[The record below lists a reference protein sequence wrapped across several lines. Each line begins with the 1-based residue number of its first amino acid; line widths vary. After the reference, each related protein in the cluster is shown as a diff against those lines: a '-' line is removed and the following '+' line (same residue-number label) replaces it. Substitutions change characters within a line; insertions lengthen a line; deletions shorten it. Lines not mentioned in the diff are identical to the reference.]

1 VKEKI
6 LISLFFLAVF
16 ISFLGPIVCPD
27 FPFHLKTGE
36 YIYQHGAIP
45 ADDPFSFYGE
55 GIQTDREKFTLSQYW
70 ITQIIYYQL
79 YSFFGPAGI
88 ILLRAVIF
96 SSFVFL
102 LWFVLRKKGLY
113 SSLVIASLIVIMLQ
127 ASKLDRPQSFSF
139 LFMLILVLL
148 LERFREKPAAK
159 APLFFILPLMLLWAN
174 MHAGFVFGIAAIMIY
189 ALAES
194 FKLLMSK
201 SPFGQPL
208 EKKPALILFSTILL
222 AIVFSYI
229 NPCLNGQLLETLNS
243 HTYVKWLYSE
253 NREYISPVKEMMVHF
268 GNRIYVLSFFFVFGY
283 VIIVMVLN
291 FFRSKS
297 FDITAFS
304 LIIFS
309 SIAAFTSVRYI
320 PFFVAIAIPFS
331 RKYTFFSDS
340 GQIKKL
346 RGKSIIFYSLLI
358 LFTFTI
364 VFGLK
369 NYSKLFGI
377 DTSKYPE
384 GAASFLLAN
393 RIDGNMFNEHNKG
406 SYLIWRLYPHYKVF
420 NDTRFISLEAVY
432 DTDAIAYSL
441 EDYKQPIN
449 VALINALISLVPGE
463 MGRIDVFSQDSV
475 HSIKNRTPLWKKLL
489 EQYNINLIVH
499 EACADYTLA
508 IYPLTL
514 RLLNDDD
521 WVLIYLDGTMQ
532 IFARNREKYSKII
545 EKFKKPKELIY
556 NEIILET
563 IPYVKKEVTISTPY
577 SSLAF
582 ALMMK
587 GRDEDARK
595 MIDAALEIDKNDL
608 VANFCNAYFVLK
620 QKNSKI
626 SKNSGHALK
635 ETIYVEK

>member
-1 VKEKI
+1 MKEKI

-70 ITQIIYYQL
+70 IAQIIYYQL

-88 ILLRAVIF
+88 VLLRAIIF
-96 SSFVFL
+96 SSFVFF

-113 SSLVIASLIVIMLQ
+113 SSLGIASLIVIMLQ

-148 LERFREKPAAK
+148 LERFRAKPATK
-159 APLFFILPLMLLWAN
+159 APLFFIPPLMLLWAN
-174 MHAGFVFGIAAIMIY
+174 MHAGFVFGIAVITIY
-189 ALAES
+189 ALTES

-208 EKKPALILFSTILL
+208 EKKPALILLSTILL
-222 AIVFSYI
+222 AIGFSYI

-243 HTYVKWLYSE
+243 HTYVKWLYGQ
-253 NREYISPVKEMMVHF
+253 NREYISPVKELGVPF
-268 GNRIYVLSFFFVFGY
+268 GNKMFVLSFFFVFGY
-283 VIIVMVLN
+283 VIIVTVLN
-291 FFRSKS
+291 FYRSKS

-340 GQIKKL
+340 DQIKKL
-346 RGKSIIFYSLLI
+346 RGKSIIFFLLLI
-358 LFTFTI
+358 LFTFAI

-369 NYSKLFGI
+369 NYAKLFSI

-384 GAASFLLAN
+384 GAASFLLST
-393 RIDGNMFNEHNKG
+393 RIDANMFNQHNRG
-406 SYLIWRLYPHYKVF
+406 SYLIWRLYPYYKVF
-420 NDTRFISLEAVY
+420 NDTRFINLEAVY
-432 DTDAIAYSL
+432 DTDAIAYTL

-449 VALINALISLVPGE
+449 LGLANALASVIPNE
-463 MGRIDVFSQDSV
+463 MGRIEISSQDSV

-521 WVLIYLDGTMQ
+521 WVLIYLDGTLQ
-532 IFARNREKYSKII
+532 IFVRNRGRYSEII

-563 IPYVKKEVTISTPY
+563 IPYVKKKVAISTPY

-595 MIDAALEIDKNDL
+595 MIDAALAIDKNDL
-608 VANFCNAYFVLK
+608 VANFCTAFFALK

-635 ETIYVEK
+635 GITYVDK